1 MTEKLQ
7 IVSERIF
14 SPQFSQCIGQ
24 KLYRENLAG
33 PFGSSGVFPV
43 ALGEDLA
50 RGVVAVDVGQLLVQG
65 FALVQ
70 PLDGELAQAV
80 ADDTAHKNRPGR
92 VCYSDLGALWAMDL
106 DEEPLPIIGS
116 SQDRSAFLDG
126 AILQILGNRG
136 KGDGIEASNF
146 LPAFHWGIR

>member
-24 KLYRENLAG
+24 KLHGEHLTG

-43 ALGEDLA
+43 TLGEDLA
-50 RGVVAVDVGQLLVQG
+50 RGVVAVDIVQLLVQG
-65 FALVQ
+65 LALVQ
-70 PLDGELAQAV
+70 ALNGELAETI

-116 SQDRSAFLDG
+116 SQDRTAFLDG
-126 AILQILGNRG
+126 AIL
-136 KGDGIEASNF
+136 
-146 LPAFHWGIR
+146 

>member
-14 SPQFSQCIGQ
+14 SPQFNQCIGQ
-24 KLYRENLAG
+24 KFHWEHLTG
-33 PFGSSGVFPV
+33 PFGSSGIFPM

-50 RGVVAVDVGQLLVQG
+50 RGVVAVDIVQLLVQCL
-65 FALVQ
+65 ALVQ
-70 PLDGELAQAV
+70 ALDRELAQTV
-80 ADDTAHKNRPGR
+80 ADDTAHKGRPAR
-92 VCYSDLGALWAMDL
+92 VSHSDLGTLWAMDL
-106 DEEPLPIIGS
+106 DEEPLPVISS
-116 SQDRSAFLDG
+116 SQDRTAFLDG
-126 AILQILGNRG
+126 AILQILGNRV